1 MLAMMWKGKK
11 KTKTQEKSHVVMR
24 VDSKFFFRF
33 GSWRTFMLSRG
44 VGTASRLEKNKM
56 QTMP

>member
-1 MLAMMWKGKK
+1 MLAMMWKGK
-11 KTKTQEKSHVVMR
+11 KTQEKSHVVMR
-24 VDSKFFFRF
+24 VDSKFFFGF

-44 VGTASRLEKNKM
+44 VGTTSRLEKNKM